1 MNIYIGNMSKETT
14 EEDLTEVFS
23 KFGSIKSA
31 KIIKDAMTSEPRG
44 FGFVEMTDNEAA
56 AKAIEELNGTELKG
70 KKLVVNESKPKTGG
84 DRHRG
89 GGGSRGGGFGGNRGG
104 GGFGGGGNRGGGGFG
119 GGSGGGNRG
128 GGRGGDRG
136 GKRW

>member
-44 FGFVEMTDNEAA
+44 FGFVEMSDNEAA

-89 GGGSRGGGFGGNRGG
+89 GGGGRGGFNSNRG
-104 GGFGGGGNRGGGGFG
+104 GGGGNRGGGGFG
-119 GGSGGGNRG
+119 GGGGNRG
-128 GGRGGDRG
+128 PGHGDRG